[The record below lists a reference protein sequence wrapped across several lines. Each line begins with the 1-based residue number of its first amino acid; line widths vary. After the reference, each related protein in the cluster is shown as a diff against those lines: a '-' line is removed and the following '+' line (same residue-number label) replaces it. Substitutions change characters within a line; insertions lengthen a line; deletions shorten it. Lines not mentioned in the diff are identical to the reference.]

1 MIIKYKHYF
10 YSFSF
15 GLIALSVF
23 ALAYWGL
30 PLGIDFEG
38 GAVLEV
44 EGVTDSEAIRTAVDE
59 IADSF
64 KIQSTGAGAFSIRM
78 GAIDAQTKKSLIETI
93 KQDNPD
99 LVEQRFES
107 IGPIIGSETTRNS
120 LYAII
125 AVAVAIVAYIAFAFR
140 RLSYPLAS
148 WKYGIITLV
157 ALCHDILI
165 TFGVVAAFVHFTGQD
180 VGVPFVAALLTV
192 LGYSVN
198 DTIVVFDRVRENMRK
213 ATAQTNFADV
223 VDKSTRE
230 TIVRSLNSSLT
241 TLLVLAAI
249 LIFGGASLALF
260 MVALIT
266 GVAIGTYS
274 SLAIASPL
282 VVDWII
288 LRQKFKKHL
297 TKIR

>member
-1 MIIKYKHYF
+1 MIIRYKHYF
-10 YSFSF
+10 YTFSA

-38 GAVLEV
+38 GSILEV
-44 EGVTDSEAIRTAVDE
+44 EGVANRESLETAVDE
-59 IADSF
+59 VADSF
-64 KIQSTGAGAFSIRM
+64 TIQSIGDNIFSIRM
-78 GAIDAQTKKSLIETI
+78 DEIDDSTKKSLIQTLE
-93 KQDNPD
+93 QDNPD
-99 LVEQRFES
+99 LVQLRFES
-107 IGPIIGSETTRNS
+107 IGPSIGSETTQRS
-120 LYAII
+120 LYAI
-125 AVAVAIVAYIAFAFR
+125 VAVAIAIVAYMAFAFR
-140 RLSYPLAS
+140 KLSYPLAS
-148 WKYGIITLV
+148 WQYGVITLI

-165 TFGVVAAFVHFTGQD
+165 TFGVVAIFAHFTGQD
-180 VGVPFVAALLTV
+180 IGVPFVAALLTV

-198 DTIVVFDRVRENMRK
+198 DTIVVFDRVRENMRR
-213 ATAQTNFADV
+213 ALGQTSFAEV

-241 TLLVLAAI
+241 TLLVLVAI
-249 LIFGGASLALF
+249 FLFGGESLALF

-282 VVDWII
+282 VVDWVF
-288 LRQKFKKHL
+288 LRQKIKKDL
-297 TKIR
+297 TKNR

>member
-1 MIIKYKHYF
+1 MIVKYKHYF
-10 YSFSF
+10 YTFSL

-23 ALAYWGL
+23 VLAYWGL

-44 EGVTDSEAIRTAVDE
+44 EGISDSESLTSAVDE
-59 IADSF
+59 VADSF
-64 KIQSTGAGAFSIRM
+64 KIQSVGDNAFSIRM
-78 GAIDAQTKKSLIETI
+78 EEIDAQTKKSLVE
-93 KQDNPD
+93 KLQQDNPD
-99 LVEQRFES
+99 FVQVRFES
-107 IGPIIGSETTRNS
+107 IGPTIGSETTNDS
-120 LYAII
+120 LYAIV
-125 AVAVAIVAYIAFAFR
+125 AVAIAIVAYIAFAFR

-148 WKYGIITLV
+148 WKYGIITLI
-157 ALCHDILI
+157 ALFHDIII
-165 TFGVVAAFVHFTGQD
+165 TFGVIAAFVHFTGQD
-180 VGVPFVAALLTV
+180 IGVPFVAALLTV

-213 ATAQTNFADV
+213 VMGQTDFAGV

-241 TLLVLAAI
+241 TLLVLVAI
-249 LIFGGASLALF
+249 LVFGGASLSLF

-282 VVDWII
+282 VIDWVF
-288 LRQKFKKHL
+288 LRQKAKKGL
-297 TKIR
+297 TKI